1 MNKNIINYRI
11 MMILKEH
18 LLDSIS
24 INEFIEMTDS
34 LSLEVMD
41 IKLRDAII
49 EDAKEKVFKIKSDSE
64 WELLEFFVK
73 EVRKYTKDLVEFI
86 KAQEAI

>member
-1 MNKNIINYRI
+1 MDKNIINYRI

-49 EDAKEKVFKIKSDSE
+49 EDAREKVFKIKSDSE
-64 WELLEFFVK
+64 WELLE
-73 EVRKYTKDLVEFI
+73 LM
-86 KAQEAI
+86 EAER